1 MYLFIL
7 SLFILILGLIF
18 LIIGLKKERQDL
30 KLLEDKT
37 QRRIKSDIQNLQAQ
51 KEQLTTSCNY
61 LFQQEESER
70 KHLEEIK
77 QQTRDALLSGRQ
89 QVESEVELRKQALMK
104 DVEQQYA
111 KKQEEL
117 ETNFQTLTT
126 AIGKEI
132 TEYKQS
138 LYNFKSMQEAI
149 NNAIRRK
156 KEIEEQESFYMIDIP
171 ENDREDIVV
180 LQSMDKHLNNRDV
193 IPKLIWEL
201 FIKRPT
207 QEMIKRV
214 VGPQKTS
221 GIYKITY
228 KNTGEAYIGKTTD
241 FATRW
246 QNHIKTAIGLEGAA
260 RTTLHNRMA
269 RDGIWNYTFE
279 IVEQVDKDHLAQRES
294 YYIDLYGTKGQL
306 NMKSGDK
313 Q

>member
-89 QVESEVELRKQALMK
+89 QVESEVELRKQVLMK

>member
-30 KLLEDKT
+30 KLLEDKA
-37 QRRIKSDIQNLQAQ
+37 QRRVKSDIQNLQVQ

-61 LFQQEESER
+61 LLQQEESER

-156 KEIEEQESFYMIDIP
+156 KEIEEQESFYMINIP
-171 ENDREDIVV
+171 EDDREDIVV

-214 VGPQKTS
+214 VGPQKAS